1 MSIKKSDIKI
11 QLNDKKASAYLASP
25 QNGGPGVLVL
35 HAWWGLNPF
44 FKQVCDQLAEQGFTA
59 LAPDLYQGRIAKTI
73 DEAKALM
80 EKRDSELMA
89 HTVTAAKDHLVS
101 LRAGKPVG
109 VLGFSMGASWSIVVA
124 CDEPDVSAAVLFYGS
139 EGADFN
145 QMSAKILGHY
155 GELDEWEPLD
165 GVRQMETDMKAAGLD
180 VTIHIYPKVGH
191 WFAEQDRPE
200 YDSTAAQL
208 AWQRTYEFLKKNID

>member
-35 HAWWGLNPF
+35 HAWWGLKPF

-89 HTVTAAKDHLVS
+89 ETVKAAKDHLVS

-124 CDEPDVSAAVLFYGS
+124 SDEPDVSAAVLFYGS
-139 EGADFN
+139 EGADFY